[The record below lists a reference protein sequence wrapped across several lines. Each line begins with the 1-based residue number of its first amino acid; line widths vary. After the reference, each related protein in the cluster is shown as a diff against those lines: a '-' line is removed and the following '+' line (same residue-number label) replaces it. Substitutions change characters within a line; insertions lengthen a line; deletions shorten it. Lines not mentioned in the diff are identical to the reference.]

1 MTREEAE
8 ELIREACAHR
18 DLERA
23 VELALE
29 TYGREVL
36 GFLIARVGEQR
47 GNEVFSDFLEDFWR
61 GLPGFGWRSSLRGW
75 LYVLARHALARN
87 LRGSP
92 SRREAALDSNA
103 ALSALVERVRTETA
117 AHLRTPVKSR
127 FRELRAKLSDDE
139 QNLLILR
146 IDRELSWR
154 ELAAVM
160 SEQGDALSA
169 EELDKLAVRLRQ
181 QFQRAKERLRGMAEA
196 EGLLPP
202 AEDET

>member
-61 GLPGFGWRSSLRGW
+61 GLAGFGWRSSLRGW

-87 LRGSP
+87 LRSAP
-92 SRREAALDSNA
+92 SRR
-103 ALSALVERVRTETA
+103 
-117 AHLRTPVKSR
+117 
-127 FRELRAKLSDDE
+127 
-139 QNLLILR
+139 
-146 IDRELSWR
+146 
-154 ELAAVM
+154 
-160 SEQGDALSA
+160 
-169 EELDKLAVRLRQ
+169 
-181 QFQRAKERLRGMAEA
+181 
-196 EGLLPP
+196 
-202 AEDET
+202 